1 MYRSIV
7 IAAALFNH
15 GATTRKLIERAN
27 ALLDPDG
34 VLTLVHVLDEIP
46 PYLAASVTTEQ
57 IMDHRKALRAQL
69 TSLAA
74 SARVGRVD
82 IDLRGGAPA
91 EQILEC
97 ARETHADLIMLASH
111 KPGLSDYFIGSTA
124 ARVVRHAQT
133 SVLVVR

>member
-15 GATTRKLIERAN
+15 GATTRKLIEKAN
-27 ALLDPDG
+27 ALVDPEG
-34 VLTLVHVLDEIP
+34 SITLVHVLDEIP
-46 PYLAASVTTEQ
+46 PYLAVSVTQDQ

-74 SARVGRVD
+74 SARAAQVD
-82 IDLRGGAPA
+82 IDLRGGAAP

-124 ARVVRHAQT
+124 SRVVRHAQT

>member
-15 GATTRKLIERAN
+15 GATTRKLIEKAN
-27 ALLDPDG
+27 ALVDPQG
-34 VLTLVHVLDEIP
+34 SITLVHVLDEIP
-46 PYLAASVTTEQ
+46 PYLAVSVTQDQ

-74 SARVGRVD
+74 SAKAAQVD
-82 IDLRGGAPA
+82 IDLRGGTAA
-91 EQILEC
+91 EQILAC
-97 ARETHADLIMLASH
+97 ATETHADLIMLASH

>member
-15 GATTRKLIERAN
+15 GATTRKLIEKAN
-27 ALLDPDG
+27 VLVDPEG
-34 VLTLVHVLDEIP
+34 AITLVHVLDEIP
-46 PYLAASVTTEQ
+46 HYLAASVTQDQ

-74 SARVGRVD
+74 SAKATRVD
-82 IDLRGGAPA
+82 IDVRGGTAP

-97 ARETHADLIMLASH
+97 ARETHADLIMIASH

-124 ARVVRHAQT
+124 SRVVRHAQT